1 MKIAIMQPY
10 FLPYLGYFQLIDA
23 VDKFIFLDNVSFI
36 KKGWINRNQLKNK
49 FKFTIPIEKQSQN
62 KLIKDTKIKW
72 DDKLILKFRKNINRL
87 YYNSPNFRLINNI
100 LDDIMCHRYESISD
114 LAIRSIECF
123 SDYLNIKTEFKIS
136 SNENYF
142 KGKNSTDTLINIC
155 KKEGADIYI
164 NPPGGEKL
172 YSKKYFFREK
182 IKLCFINTTE
192 SNSIIDL
199 CFELNTDVIKQK
211 IDGYKIG

>member
-10 FLPYLGYFQLIDA
+10 FLPYLGYFQLIMA

-62 KLIKDTKIKW
+62 KLIKETKIKW

-87 YYNSPNFRLINNI
+87 YYNSLNFDLINVM
-100 LDDIMCHRYESISD
+100 LDDIMSQDYRSISN
-114 LAIRSIECF
+114 LAIKSVKSF
-123 SDYLNIKTEFKIS
+123 SDYLNIKTEFKLS
-136 SNENYF
+136 SQENYF
-142 KGKNSTDTLINIC
+142 LEKNSVDNIINIC
-155 KKEGADIYI
+155 KKEGADTYV
-164 NPPGGEKL
+164 NLPGGENI
-172 YSKKYFFREK
+172 YSEKYFASEK
-182 IKLCFINTTE
+182 IKLCFIKTIK

-199 CFELNTDVIKQK
+199 CFELEKSVVIEMLY
-211 IDGYKIG
+211 DYKIS